1 MMKAAPIAAF
11 LSAPLVCLTIPV
23 AGSPQLDDQI
33 SHSGAA
39 GRDNKRHSN
48 SRNLKPKRQK
58 S

>member
-1 MMKAAPIAAF
+1 MMKAALIAAF
-11 LSAPLVCLTIPV
+11 LRAPLIA

-48 SRNLKPKRQK
+48 PRNLKPKRQK